1 MFIGHFAVGFAAK
14 RVAPRLSLA
23 ALLAAAQ
30 LADVM
35 WPALV
40 GLGIEQV
47 HIDPGNTAFANIG
60 SPPPNITAVVRVGIA
75 GTVVLIPWAWWL
87 DRHRTALI

>member
-1 MFIGHFAVGFAAK
+1 MFIGHFVVGFAAK

-23 ALLAAAQ
+23 ALFAAAQ

-35 WPALV
+35 WPVLV

-47 HIDPGNTAFANIG
+47 HIDPGNTAFANLG
-60 SPPPNITAVVRVGIA
+60 SPPPSITAVVMVGIA
-75 GTVVLIPWAWWL
+75 GTVVLILWAWSF
-87 DRHRTALI
+87 DHHRTALL